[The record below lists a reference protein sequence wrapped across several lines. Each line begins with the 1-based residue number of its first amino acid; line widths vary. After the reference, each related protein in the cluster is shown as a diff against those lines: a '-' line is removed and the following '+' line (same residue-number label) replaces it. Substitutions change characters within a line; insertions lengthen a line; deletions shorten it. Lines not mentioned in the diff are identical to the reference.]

1 MTLRSMTTSEYVQV
15 KNPFPIFIVPCQ
27 KGTERPKRT
36 LPFNKMLMQKAIN
49 FTQTWNFTLLVTL
62 SRAKGTRQ
70 RRPPL
75 LRCRAIDALI
85 QAICFHY
92 DPLANRV
99 NATMTTLASECGLA
113 TETKSGKLSIS
124 RATRALQYLAEELG
138 IITYQTEFDPELGCY
153 LPTNITFTGLFFESI
168 QVSEDTVSA
177 ARKSRAEYK
186 NMQRSQKGKPRLTLD
201 KLISLAWTAFRERF
215 KAYRLMRKAY
225 GEKRARARRE
235 ANLSYREISSLVRK
249 ELTRE
254 IAAGECRLNFQDV
267 GNEIKRRVKQRMIM
281 SRTGTYQLTV
291 QSC

>member
-1 MTLRSMTTSEYVQV
+1 MTLRSTKTSQYVQV
-15 KNPFPIFIVPCQ
+15 KNPFPVFTIPCQ

-36 LPFNKMLMQKAIN
+36 LPFNKMLMQKATD
-49 FTQTWNFTLLVTL
+49 FTQSWSFTLLVTL
-62 SRAKGTRQ
+62 SRAKGARQ
-70 RRPPL
+70 RRPPV

-85 QAICFHY
+85 QGICFHY

-168 QVSEDTVSA
+168 DVSEEAVLA
-177 ARKSRAEYK
+177 ARKRRAEYK
-186 NMQRSQKGKPRLTLD
+186 NLERAKKGKPRLSLD
-201 KLISLAWTAFRERF
+201 KLVSQAWNAFRERF
-215 KAYRLMRKAY
+215 KAYRLMRKAHR
-225 GEKRARARRE
+225 EKRARARKE
-235 ANLSYREISSLVRK
+235 AGLSYHEISALVRK

-254 IAAGECRLNFQDV
+254 IAAGKYPGNLLAV
-267 GNEIKRRVKQRMIM
+267 GNEIKRRVRERMIM
-281 SRTGTYQLTV
+281 SRTGTYQLLG
-291 QSC
+291 